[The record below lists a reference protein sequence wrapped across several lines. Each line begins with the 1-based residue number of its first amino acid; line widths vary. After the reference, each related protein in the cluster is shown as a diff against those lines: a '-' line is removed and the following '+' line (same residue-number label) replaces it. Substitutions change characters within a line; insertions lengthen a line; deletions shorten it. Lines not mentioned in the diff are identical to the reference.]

1 MAQYKVPQDVEAD
14 DKLIGPFSF
23 RQFVYLIV
31 AAGLCFVAF
40 LLFQIFPLLVIIPV
54 PFIIFLG
61 LLALPVKKDQP
72 METYLAAVV
81 DFYLKPQKRIWMPG
95 QPDSTIT
102 IAAPKNVEEN
112 RKKDLSQ
119 EEAGRRLSFL
129 ANIVDTEGYAIKDNT
144 NSNLRDDVASEAADT
159 QDIFEQNQN
168 YTLEQSLEQSTANR
182 RAQLVAEMQNAIKNA
197 EAQAPQPTIQHTFQ
211 PAAPE
216 PQPTLQQMPQPS
228 FQSPNIA
235 TTPVTV
241 VAPVV
246 PVIPTTPAAP
256 SFQPTPTAPV
266 MPAAPVAPTIP
277 TMPTTP
283 VAPAPPSAPAAP
295 EAPPFLDG
303 PVDIAASSATIQ
315 PDLDE
320 IHEALTNPDADETL
334 VEEGNVESEPI
345 ADDNL
350 EAEPITEE
358 DTVAEAEEPEPI
370 AEPEPIE
377 PEETITASDE
387 PVTQPEEQS
396 QGDDNEVY
404 ISLH

>member
-54 PFIIFLG
+54 PFIFFLG

-144 NSNLRDDVASEAADT
+144 NSNLRDDIASEAADA

-235 TTPVTV
+235 ATPVTV
-241 VAPVV
+241 AAPVV

-256 SFQPTPTAPV
+256 VTPAI
-266 MPAAPVAPTIP
+266 PA
-277 TMPTTP
+277 MPTTP
-283 VAPAPPSAPAAP
+283 VAPAPPSAPVAP

-303 PVDIAASSATIQ
+303 PVDVAASSATIQ

-320 IHEALTNPDADETL
+320 IHEALSNSEANEPPI
-334 VEEGNVESEPI
+334 EEDNVESEPI
-345 ADDNL
+345 A
-350 EAEPITEE
+350 EE
-358 DTVAEAEEPEPI
+358 DTVAEVEEPEPI

-377 PEETITASDE
+377 PEETASDE